1 MNYKRIAP
9 LLSFFVAAGCAG
21 QGAPGS
27 ASETSEVT
35 SSGSEQLI
43 GDAPFGL
50 HSVPSPNPRMTG
62 ISAPNLLPPEL
73 VAASVVQGS
82 YALENPTSTVS
93 NFGYLADG
101 PLVPA
106 AGDTPTADHRVEAT
120 KTEPDKNTYLVLSG
134 QTGADADY
142 DYGTHF
148 LFQGH
153 ESAGE
158 ITRVN
163 LDADGPHRVTLMATT
178 DKNGTS
184 LPHFDGSTWN
194 PFTQRLLFSAELD
207 GATGGLWEATLGYP
221 SAVEDISGAVGRG
234 GYEGIQNDSAGNIWI
249 IEDSSGKKPAATP
262 QAKVPNSFVY
272 RFVPKRKD
280 DNHNGKLQALQLTS
294 LQSGS
299 PIVFQDTDALSADI
313 RDLHTY
319 GNVFET
325 KWITLHDTAVD
336 GTTPFDANALAKS
349 KGATPF
355 KRPENGQFRPGG
367 GFKEFFFDET
377 GDTDNRTQA
386 GVTYGGF
393 GSVFKYSQSSVSAN
407 SGKLTLLY
415 AADAAHSGFDNCT
428 FLSKD
433 HVAFVQDAGD
443 TQHGQQ
449 NALDSAY
456 ILDVRADYSNPANQP
471 ARFIAEGRDTS
482 ATLDTTFAGMTGF
495 QNEGDNEITGIH
507 YSNGDAST
515 AGILGAKVPP
525 SKLFQSGWRLFWTQ
539 QHGDNNVWELLK
551 NPAAPGFTNADD

>member
-1 MNYKRIAP
+1 MIFKKFPP

-21 QGAPGS
+21 QAAPGS
-27 ASETSEVT
+27 AAGTSEVT
-35 SSGSEQLI
+35 STGSEPLI

-50 HSVPSPNPRMTG
+50 HSVPIPNPRMAG

-73 VAASVVQGS
+73 VAAPVVQGS
-82 YALENPTSTVS
+82 HPLENPTAAIS

-101 PLVPA
+101 PFVPA
-106 AGDTPTADHRVEAT
+106 AGDKPTADHLVEAS
-120 KTEPDKNTYLVLSG
+120 KTEPDKNIYLVLSG

-178 DKNGTS
+178 DKNGTA
-184 LPHFDGSTWN
+184 LPNFDGSTWN
-194 PFTQRLLFSAELD
+194 PFTERLLFSAELD

-221 SAVEDISGAVGRG
+221 SVVEDISGAVGRG

-249 IEDSSGKKPAATP
+249 VEDASGTKPAATP
-262 QAKVPNSFVY
+262 QAKVPNSFIY

-280 DNHNGKLQALQLTS
+280 DNHHGKLQALQVMS
-294 LQSGS
+294 LQNGQ
-299 PIVFQDTDALSADI
+299 PIVFQNVDALSADI
-313 RDLHTY
+313 RDLHAY
-319 GNVFET
+319 GNVFDT

-336 GTTPFDANALAKS
+336 GSTPFDANALAKA

-355 KRPENGQFRPGG
+355 KRPENAQFRPGT

-393 GSVFKYSQSSVSAN
+393 GSVFKYAQSSVSAN
-407 SGKLTLLY
+407 SGKLGVLY
-415 AADAAHSGFDNCT
+415 VADAAHSGFDNCT
-428 FLSKD
+428 FLSQD
-433 HVAFVQDAGD
+433 HIVFVQDAGD

-456 ILDVRADYSNPANQP
+456 ILDVRADYSKPENQP
-471 ARFIAEGRDTS
+471 WRLFAEGRDAS
-482 ATLDTTFAGMTGF
+482 ATLDTTFAGIAGF

-507 YSNGDAST
+507 YSNGDAS
-515 AGILGAKVPP
+515 AGGILGAKVPP
-525 SKLFQSGWRLFWTQ
+525 SKLFKGGWRLFWTQ

-551 NPAAPGFTNADD
+551 NPSAPGFTNADD